1 MKQNLL
7 LISIIAVFA
16 AGCISSKNDPHPGD
30 GKASAGNYFPVS
42 SGSSWTYNEEL
53 AGKTGTTVQKMTGKT
68 KTINGKNYFEATSA
82 STLKGNNTGYFY
94 NSNHTFTILQVIP
107 QENITIEVTVGD
119 DSKAAGYTW
128 TTKPTA
134 DGLVRGYPAQM
145 INTIKEAG
153 ISRTVNGKTFTD
165 VIHTQADLQ
174 YDLGF
179 GFISYSVYDFY
190 LAKGVGMIESDTGV
204 QGTVYD
210 KMTLTSYTVK

>member
-1 MKQNLL
+1 MKRYLF
-7 LISIIAVFA
+7 LIGIIAFFA
-16 AGCISSKNDPHPGD
+16 TGCISSKNDPKPGD
-30 GKASAGNYFPVS
+30 GTASAGNYFPVS
-42 SGSSWTYNEEL
+42 SGSTWTYNEEL

-82 STLKGNNTGYFY
+82 STVKGNNTAYFY
-94 NSNHTFTILQVIP
+94 NANHVFTILQTIP
-107 QENITIEVTVGD
+107 QENITIEVTLGD

-128 TTKPTA
+128 TTKPTT

-145 INTIKEAG
+145 INTINETG

-165 VIHTQADLQ
+165 VIHTQSDLQ

-179 GFISYSVYDFY
+179 GFTSYSLYDFY
-190 LAKGVGMIESDTGV
+190 LAKGVGMIESDTSV

-210 KMTLTSYTVK
+210 KETITSYTVK